1 MVGLAESG
9 AHMLKS
15 FSVQGYR
22 TFEKKVTLD
31 LANTR
36 DYKFNE
42 HNVHGGIVNTG
53 LIVGRNASGKSNL
66 GRAIADVTDVYRV
79 RESDGSL
86 SEDPLYLNADCDSSV
101 ASFEYVFQLGGTEIA
116 YAYDRGSDGSFHR
129 ELLLFDGN
137 VVFEYDNDRSSLID
151 GDLSLVGA
159 EALNWRFEDDFVS
172 LLSYIS
178 NSVPAEKLG
187 VLESLRSFV
196 RNMYL
201 LDPNLRDRSFVEA
214 YCRHIVSLGRVA
226 EFEEFLRYFGIEEH
240 LQEVA
245 NPDGRKSIYCRRS
258 HRLIPFGASCSSGT
272 RMLLSLFG
280 GYVLRPRKSFVYLDE
295 FDAYCHFEMAEK
307 IVRFFGDSS
316 GCQTICTTHNTS
328 LVQND
333 VMRPDCV
340 FLLSTNQTLAAL
352 SERTSRELR
361 YGHNIEKLLR
371 NGEFA

>member
-9 AHMLKS
+9 ARMLKR

-22 TFEKKVTLD
+22 TFEKKITLD

-53 LIVGRNASGKSNL
+53 LIVGRNASGKPNL
-66 GRAIADVTDVYRV
+66 GRVIADVTDVYRV

-101 ASFEYVFQLGGTEIA
+101 ASFEYVFQLGGTEIT

-129 ELLLFDGN
+129 EFRLFDGN
-137 VVFEYDNDRSSLID
+137 VVFDYDNDRSSLID

-159 EALNWRFEDDFVS
+159 EALNWRFEDVFVS

-201 LDPNLRDRSFVEA
+201 LDPN
-214 YCRHIVSLGRVA
+214 
-226 EFEEFLRYFGIEEH
+226 
-240 LQEVA
+240 
-245 NPDGRKSIYCRRS
+245 
-258 HRLIPFGASCSSGT
+258 
-272 RMLLSLFG
+272 
-280 GYVLRPRKSFVYLDE
+280 
-295 FDAYCHFEMAEK
+295 
-307 IVRFFGDSS
+307 
-316 GCQTICTTHNTS
+316 
-328 LVQND
+328 
-333 VMRPDCV
+333 
-340 FLLSTNQTLAAL
+340 
-352 SERTSRELR
+352 
-361 YGHNIEKLLR
+361 
-371 NGEFA
+371 